1 MSHEVLLECD
11 ASSHRFHCLL
21 RDYLLTEIT
30 PSQRLTLLLDES
42 PLKAIQRWLWV
53 LSTGGTLLDGFV
65 IFALGIAM
73 PLIIAQF
80 HIKPDVVGFIGAALV
95 LGAVFGAGIGGPVAD
110 RLGRKRLMLAD
121 MIIICA
127 GAATSA
133 LANGPTMLFIGQLFV
148 GVGVGIDF
156 PVSSS
161 YISEVLPKRSRARM
175 MVATIACQ
183 SVGMLVAA
191 AITLLLLKNMGSA
204 QSWRLFLAIEGAIAL
219 LFFLLRLSEPDSP
232 HWLMTRGKFA
242 EAAQAF
248 IRIMPEQREAVL
260 QITGDAGNKSLVG
273 LVAPTKPPGLSILFS
288 RPYRARTVLV
298 SVPWFLMDIAT
309 YGVGLFTPIILGA
322 IAISGEVGGVITHDM
337 AAARGSAAIDLF
349 LLFGFLLGIWAVPR
363 FGRIRMQAIGFGC
376 MAVSML
382 ILMTAVHLSSSSS
395 HIPLVFAG
403 FILFNLLMNAGPNA
417 TTFTLAPLLFPT
429 QLRATASGFAAS
441 VAKIGATLGVFVL
454 PILKGKFGV
463 PAVLGM
469 VAVVSVLG
477 LVVTFIFGREDTE

>member
-42 PLKAIQRWLWV
+42 PLKAIQRWLCV
-53 LSTGGTLLDGFV
+53 LSTGGTLLDGFG
-65 IFALGIAM
+65 IFALGVAM

-80 HIKPDVVGFIGAALV
+80 HITPDVVGLIGAALV
-95 LGAVFGAGIGGPVAD
+95 LGAVFGAGIGGPMAD
-110 RLGRKRLMLAD
+110 RLGRKRLMLVD

-133 LANGPTMLFIGQLFV
+133 LANGPMMLFIGQLFV

-183 SVGMLVAA
+183 SVGMLLAA
-191 AITLLLLKNMGSA
+191 AITLVLLKNVESS
-204 QSWRLFLAIEGAIAL
+204 QNWRLFLATEGVIAL
-219 LFFLLRLSEPDSP
+219 LFLLLRLSEPDSP

-298 SVPWFLMDIAT
+298 
-309 YGVGLFTPIILGA
+309 
-322 IAISGEVGGVITHDM
+322 
-337 AAARGSAAIDLF
+337 AAPG
-349 LLFGFLLGIWAVPR
+349 
-363 FGRIRMQAIGFGC
+363 
-376 MAVSML
+376 
-382 ILMTAVHLSSSSS
+382 
-395 HIPLVFAG
+395 
-403 FILFNLLMNAGPNA
+403 
-417 TTFTLAPLLFPT
+417 
-429 QLRATASGFAAS
+429 
-441 VAKIGATLGVFVL
+441 
-454 PILKGKFGV
+454 
-463 PAVLGM
+463 
-469 VAVVSVLG
+469 
-477 LVVTFIFGREDTE
+477 